1 MQRSCKI
8 TIGVFMVLGAMA
20 LAFVPLAQSGFLGL
34 QPDPRNGV
42 FAVLLATPWF
52 WLFDSMLGEQAGGFG
67 MLMAAAGI
75 GINAGVI
82 GILCSKFGARD
93 DD

>member
-8 TIGVFMVLGAMA
+8 TVGVFIVVGA
-20 LAFVPLAQSGFLGL
+20 LALVFVPLAQSGFLGL

-52 WLFDSMLGEQAGGFG
+52 WIFNSMLAEQAAGFG
-67 MLMAAAGI
+67 LLMAAAGI
-75 GINAGVI
+75 GLNAGVL
-82 GILCSKFGARD
+82 GILCSKFSDRD
-93 DD
+93 

>member
-1 MQRSCKI
+1 MHRSCKI
-8 TIGVFMVLGAMA
+8 TVGIFIVLGALA
-20 LAFVPLAQSGFLGL
+20 LIFVPLAQSGFLGL

-52 WLFDSMLGEQAGGFG
+52 WIFNAVLGEQAAGFG

-75 GINAGVI
+75 GLNAGVL
-82 GILCSKFGARD
+82 GVLCRKFGSGG
-93 DD
+93 